1 MYRKT
6 FGIAAPTD
14 LIQCSGNP
22 PADWLSLERLE
33 GQLGLFLDAPSHLYE
48 GVSVPPSVRPSVSP
62 QLFSKMKSTPTT
74 VVVSASCAV
83 YPALFLG

>member
-48 GVSVPPSVRPSVSP
+48 GVSVGP
-62 QLFSKMKSTPTT
+62 
-74 VVVSASCAV
+74 
-83 YPALFLG
+83 